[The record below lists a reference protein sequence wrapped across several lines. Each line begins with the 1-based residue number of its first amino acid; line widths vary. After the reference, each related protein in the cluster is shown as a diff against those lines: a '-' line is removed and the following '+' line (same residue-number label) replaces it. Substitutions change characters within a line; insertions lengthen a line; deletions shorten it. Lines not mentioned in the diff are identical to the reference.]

1 MGRLEK
7 LSALNLSNNKRLV
20 KLPECIE
27 EMKSLTRLD
36 VSGCDLDCLP
46 QGMGRLEKLSDLN
59 LSNNKRL
66 AELPEC
72 IEEIKSFTCLNV
84 GGCDLDYLPQ
94 GMGRMEKLSN
104 LNLSN
109 NKRFLKLTKCSSSL
123 FLLVLAFVF
132 LSSVNFSI
140 RECAAEIESGDGGDA
155 EVFDEDKD
163 DDVVVL
169 GADNFT
175 EFVKTNPYVLVD
187 ATVHAELAKEFGVQ
201 SYPTILFFIDGVPKR
216 YTGQRVSDGIVAWV
230 KKKTGPAIT
239 VVKSS
244 ADAEELLKEETPL
257 AVAFLDDFEGK
268 DAEELTA
275 VARQEDGILFYMTGD
290 VDIAKVFGLN
300 KKAPTLVL
308 LKKQNEKLSTF
319 DGAFE
324 RKEIS
329 GFLSANKLPLV
340 VTFSHETASA
350 IFEDEVSRQL
360 LLFALPEEF
369 EKIRDNFEEAAKSF
383 KRKIIF
389 VLVDLANKQLATPVL
404 NFFALTTD
412 ETKMI
417 GFSVDE
423 NGRKFMYSGDFSLDS
438 IKVFGEKFLTGDLPR
453 YLKSEPI
460 PHKNDGD
467 VKIVVSN
474 SFDDIVL
481 DETKDV
487 LLEVYAPWCGHCK
500 KLEPEYNRLGEVLR
514 NIPSI
519 VIAKMDGTKN
529 EHALV
534 QIKGFP
540 TILFFPAG
548 NKSKEPLLSV
558 DTDRTVEA
566 FVEYIKKNA
575 AIPFTVPEIPEVKQ
589 EVSVDL
595 GMEVEADQN
604 LKDEL

>member
-1 MGRLEK
+1 
-7 LSALNLSNNKRLV
+7 
-20 KLPECIE
+20 
-27 EMKSLTRLD
+27 
-36 VSGCDLDCLP
+36 
-46 QGMGRLEKLSDLN
+46 
-59 LSNNKRL
+59 
-66 AELPEC
+66 
-72 IEEIKSFTCLNV
+72 
-84 GGCDLDYLPQ
+84 
-94 GMGRMEKLSN
+94 
-104 LNLSN
+104 
-109 NKRFLKLTKCSSSL
+109 
-123 FLLVLAFVF
+123 
-132 LSSVNFSI
+132 
-140 RECAAEIESGDGGDA
+140 
-155 EVFDEDKD
+155 
-163 DDVVVL
+163 
-169 GADNFT
+169 
-175 EFVKTNPYVLVD
+175 
-187 ATVHAELAKEFGVQ
+187 
-201 SYPTILFFIDGVPKR
+201 
-216 YTGQRVSDGIVAWV
+216 DGIVAWV
-230 KKKTGPAIT
+230 KKKTGPAIS

-257 AVAFLDDFEGK
+257 AVAFLDDFEVDGFLCSIKHITCCFQFFFVVENYIFLHVNIIMLFFPFHLDDGIVAWVKKKTGPAISVVKSSADAEELLKEETTLAVAFLDDFEGK
-268 DAEELTA
+268 DAKELTA
-275 VARQEDGILFYMTGD
+275 VARQEDGILFYMTVD

-300 KKAPTLVL
+300 KKAPALVL

-404 NFFALTTD
+404 DFFALTTD

-534 QIKGFP
+534 QVKGFP

-548 NKSKEPLLSV
+548 NKSKEPPLSV

-575 AIPFTVPEIPEVKQ
+575 AIPFTVPEIPEAKQ
-589 EVSVDL
+589 DVSVDL

-604 LKDEL
+604 FKDEL

>member
-1 MGRLEK
+1 MARC
-7 LSALNLSNNKRLV
+7 R
-20 KLPECIE
+20 
-27 EMKSLTRLD
+27 R
-36 VSGCDLDCLP
+36 
-46 QGMGRLEKLSDLN
+46 
-59 LSNNKRL
+59 
-66 AELPEC
+66 
-72 IEEIKSFTCLNV
+72 
-84 GGCDLDYLPQ
+84 
-94 GMGRMEKLSN
+94 
-104 LNLSN
+104 
-109 NKRFLKLTKCSSSL
+109 CSSSL
-123 FLLVLAFVF
+123 FLFVLAFVF
-132 LSSVNFSI
+132 LSSVIFSI

-175 EFVKTNPYVLVD
+175 EFVKTNPYVLVEFYAPWCGHCQSLAPEWASAASILKGDVPLAKVD

-216 YTGQRVSDGIVAWV
+216 YTGERASDGIVAWV
-230 KKKTGPAIT
+230 RKKTGPAIS

-275 VARQEDGILFYMTGD
+275 VARQEDGILFYMTCD

-300 KKAPTLVL
+300 KKAPA
-308 LKKQNEKLSTF
+308 LSTEMGYSQHLHTELMLLTF
-319 DGAFE
+319 VDGAFE
-324 RKEIS
+324 RKQIS

-404 NFFALTTD
+404 DFFALTTD

-423 NGRKFMYSGDFSLDS
+423 NGRTFMYSGDFSLDS
-438 IKVFGEKFLTGDLPR
+438 IKVFGKKFLTGDLPC

-519 VIAKMDGTKN
+519 VIAKMDRTKN

-548 NKSKEPLLSV
+548 NKRMEPPMPGRRFGRKPGQGEMWIS
-558 DTDRTVEA
+558 
-566 FVEYIKKNA
+566 
-575 AIPFTVPEIPEVKQ
+575 FTCKGDHALQGPVT
-589 EVSVDL
+589 
-595 GMEVEADQN
+595 
-604 LKDEL
+604 

>member
-1 MGRLEK
+1 M
-7 LSALNLSNNKRLV
+7 
-20 KLPECIE
+20 
-27 EMKSLTRLD
+27 
-36 VSGCDLDCLP
+36 
-46 QGMGRLEKLSDLN
+46 
-59 LSNNKRL
+59 
-66 AELPEC
+66 
-72 IEEIKSFTCLNV
+72 
-84 GGCDLDYLPQ
+84 
-94 GMGRMEKLSN
+94 
-104 LNLSN
+104 
-109 NKRFLKLTKCSSSL
+109 
-123 FLLVLAFVF
+123 
-132 LSSVNFSI
+132 
-140 RECAAEIESGDGGDA
+140 
-155 EVFDEDKD
+155 
-163 DDVVVL
+163 
-169 GADNFT
+169 
-175 EFVKTNPYVLVD
+175 
-187 ATVHAELAKEFGVQ
+187 
-201 SYPTILFFIDGVPKR
+201 
-216 YTGQRVSDGIVAWV
+216 VAWV
-230 KKKTGPAIT
+230 KKKTGPAISA
-239 VVKSS
+239 VKSS

-268 DAEELTA
+268 DAKELTA

-300 KKAPTLVL
+300 KKAPA
-308 LKKQNEKLSTF
+308 LSTEMGYSQHLHTELMLLTF
-319 DGAFE
+319 VDGAFE

-329 GFLSANKLPLV
+329 GFLGANKLPLV

-350 IFEDEVSRQL
+350 IFEDEVSRQCL
-360 LLFALPEEF
+360 HVMAGLVFALPKEF

-404 NFFALTTD
+404 HFFALTTD

-423 NGRKFMYSGDFSLDS
+423 NGRKFMYSGDLSLDS
-438 IKVFGEKFLTGDLPR
+438 IKVFGEKFLTGDLC
-453 YLKSEPI
+453 LKSEPI
-460 PHKNDGD
+460 PHKNDGY

-500 KLEPEYNRLGEVLR
+500 KLEPEYNRLGEVLQ

-519 VIAKMDGTKN
+519 VIAKVDATKN

-534 QIKGFP
+534 QVKEFP

-548 NKSKEPLLSV
+548 NKSKEPPLSV
-558 DTDRTVEA
+558 DMDRTVEA

-575 AIPFTVPEIPEVKQ
+575 AIPFTVPKIPEVKQ

-595 GMEVEADQN
+595 GRIMANSEFVWIF
-604 LKDEL
+604 KS

>member
-1 MGRLEK
+1 MGQLDK
-7 LSALNLSNNKRLV
+7 LPDLNLSNNKKLV
-20 KLPECIE
+20 RVPKCSK
-27 EMKSLTRLD
+27 EMTSLTKLD
-36 VSGCDLDCLP
+36 VGGCDLDCVA
-46 QGMGRLEKLSDLN
+46 QGMGQLEKLCDLN

-66 AELPEC
+66 MKLREG
-72 IEEIKSFTCLNV
+72 IEEMKSLIWLDV
-84 GGCDLDYLPQ
+84 GGCDLDCTNLEGQ
-94 GMGRMEKLSN
+94 QEIGEGTRVHQANDLTLSFSRSHLGDAATSKEGFFVHN
-104 LNLSN
+104 IAHKANPTMQNVWQLNFDV
-109 NKRFLKLTKCSSSL
+109 RWCH
-123 FLLVLAFVF
+123 
-132 LSSVNFSI
+132 
-140 RECAAEIESGDGGDA
+140 EIESGDGGDA

-175 EFVKTNPYVLVD
+175 EFLNTNPYVLVD

-216 YTGQRVSDGIVAWV
+216 YTGERASDGIVAWV
-230 KKKTGPAIT
+230 KKKTGPAIS

-244 ADAEELLKEETPL
+244 ADAEELLKEETTL
-257 AVAFLDDFEGK
+257 AVAFLDDFEVK

-290 VDIAKVFGLN
+290 VD
-300 KKAPTLVL
+300 KKAPALVL
-308 LKKQNEKLSTF
+308 LKKQNEKLFTF

-389 VLVDLANKQLATPVL
+389 VLVDLANKQLSTPVL
-404 NFFALTTD
+404 HFFALTAD

-417 GFSVDE
+417 GFTVDE
-423 NGRKFMYSGDFSLDS
+423 NGLNGVMQHNHLFAYTGTLVWPLYDFYISQQYTE
-438 IKVFGEKFLTGDLPR
+438 VFGEMFLTGDLC
-453 YLKSEPI
+453 LKSEPI
-460 PHKNDGD
+460 PQK
-467 VKIVVSN
+467 
-474 SFDDIVL
+474 
-481 DETKDV
+481 
-487 LLEVYAPWCGHCK
+487 VYAPWFGHCK
-500 KLEPEYNRLGEVLR
+500 KLEPEYNRLGEVLQ

-534 QIKGFP
+534 QVKEFP

-548 NKSKEPLLSV
+548 NKSKEPPLSV
-558 DTDRTVEA
+558 DMDRTVEA

-595 GMEVEADQN
+595 GRIMANSEFVWIF
-604 LKDEL
+604 KS